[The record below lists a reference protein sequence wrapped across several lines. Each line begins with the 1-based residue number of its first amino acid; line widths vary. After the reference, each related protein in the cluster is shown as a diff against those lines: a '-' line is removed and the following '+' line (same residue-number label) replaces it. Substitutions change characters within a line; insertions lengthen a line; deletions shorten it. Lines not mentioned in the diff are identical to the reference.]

1 MRNARAMAQLPLHR
15 VSNDR
20 APEVVATLC
29 DAFHDYPV
37 MRFVVGEAGE
47 EYNDRL
53 QELIGMF
60 VAARVLLGDPMFAIE
75 EDNRI
80 VAVATTTPPGER
92 QTHPDFPARRAAT
105 WEVLGEAAK
114 SRYEAL
120 VAIWET
126 FSVPGLHVHLNM
138 LGVRR
143 SHAGR
148 GLGRRL
154 LEEVQALSR
163 GNPESTGVALGTED
177 PKNVPLY
184 QHCGYEVVGHER
196 VTDDLETWYFF
207 RPDDAPARPTA

>member
-1 MRNARAMAQLPLHR
+1 MTRDSAMAQLPIVR
-15 VSNDR
+15 VTNDR
-20 APEVVATLC
+20 APELVAALC
-29 DAFHDYPV
+29 DSFRDYQV

-47 EYNDRL
+47 EYDDRL
-53 QELIGMF
+53 HTLISMF

-75 EDNRI
+75 EANRI

-92 QTHPDFPARRAAT
+92 KTHPDFPARREVT
-105 WEVLGEAAK
+105 WKVLGEPAK
-114 SRYEAL
+114 ARYETL

-126 FSVPGLHVHLNM
+126 LSAPGLNVHLNM
-138 LGVRR
+138 LGVCR

-154 LEEVQALSR
+154 LEEVQSLSR
-163 GNPESTGVALGTED
+163 HNPESIGVTLGTED

-184 QHCGYEVVGHER
+184 EHCGYKVVGHAR

-207 RPDDAPARPTA
+207 RPDDAPA

>member
-1 MRNARAMAQLPLHR
+1 MTRDSAMTQLPIVR

-20 APEVVATLC
+20 VPELVAALC
-29 DAFHDYPV
+29 DAFHDYQV

-47 EYNDRL
+47 EYDDRL
-53 QELIGMF
+53 HTLISMF
-60 VAARVLLGDPMFAIE
+60 VAARVLLEDPMFAIE
-75 EDNRI
+75 DANRI

-92 QTHPDFPARRAAT
+92 KTHPDFPARREAT
-105 WEVLGEAAK
+105 WKVLGEAAK
-114 SRYEAL
+114 ARYETL

-154 LEEVQALSR
+154 LEEVQSLSYR
-163 GNPESTGVALGTED
+163 NPESTGVALGTED

-184 QHCGYEVVGHER
+184 EHCGYKVVGHAR

-207 RPDDAPARPTA
+207 RPDDARA